1 MAEIKVLMFGA
12 SRSGKTSILAS
23 MIAGRNLLN
32 TYRLQLYP
40 SDDSPESGF
49 GKKIIEMKDLCDSKT
64 HRDQPRMTALM
75 GTQEVSEYKYE
86 LKCQDFPNAGLINIV
101 FYDIPGEYVKQS
113 NVTELRKL
121 SEIAEKCQIIIVAVD
136 TPALLWAYQNGQA
149 NQEFI
154 TAAES
159 LQTIFS
165 DLANGLDA
173 NLPENNK
180 SLKSIIFAPIKCE
193 SYIEDNKFYSEISR
207 AIGEAYKDVID
218 FAKQLRCK
226 ISIIPM
232 QTIGG
237 VKFNKYSEP
246 DEMFVLSYGQGS
258 VTPQFKKGKDY
269 EVTDLDSYI
278 TRCEKIDSQRVRIA
292 RSGDIYRLRD
302 GDILTPTANM
312 PKYPYV
318 FAPGHPLP
326 YIWYKAIGIGFKQKN
341 CERVMYEVIKLTIQ
355 QIAATGN
362 YSITNLLEQRNDG
375 FWGRLLR
382 WILESM
388 GLPFNSDQL
397 KGLCRALQGM
407 AHNGVFNNEI
417 VLLNNIDPNH
427 DSPLRI
433 PS

>member
-1 MAEIKVLMFGA
+1 MSEIKVLMFGA

-40 SDDSPESGF
+40 SNDSPESGF
-49 GKKIIEMKDLCDSKT
+49 GEKIVEMKDLCDSEKYLD
-64 HRDQPRMTALM
+64 HPRMTALM
-75 GTQEVSEYKYE
+75 GSQEVSEYKYE

-101 FYDIPGEYVKQS
+101 FYDIPGEYVNQS

-159 LQTIFS
+159 LQTVFS

-193 SYIEDNKFYSEISR
+193 SYIEDNKFYAEISR

-246 DEMFVLSYGQGS
+246 DEMFVLTYGQNS
-258 VTPQFKKGKDY
+258 ITKEFKIGREY
-269 EVTDLDSYI
+269 EVDDLDSYI

-292 RSGDIYRLRD
+292 RSGDIYKLKD
-302 GDILTPTANM
+302 GDTLKPTAEM

-326 YIWYKAIGIGFKQKN
+326 YIWYKATGTGFKQKN

-355 QIAATGN
+355 QIAASGN
-362 YSITNLLEQRNDG
+362 YSIKQLLGQNG
-375 FWGRLLR
+375 SSIWGRILR
-382 WILESM
+382 WILENL
-388 GLPFNSDQL
+388 GITFNPDQL
-397 KGLCRALQGM
+397 KGLCKALQGM